1 MRISFDI
8 DDTLACLPHHADEEH
23 SKLPAFVHRWLGE
36 PLRRGTRSLIRD
48 LRRQGC
54 SIWIY
59 TSSGRTPA
67 YIRRWLMLYGIHVD
81 GVVNSDRHQHVLA
94 QHRLENAPSKYPPA
108 FDIDLHVDDSEG
120 SGSRASTT
128 VSGWSWST
136 RKTAAGR
143 RRCWMRRSR
152 CRRSWPGSNRSG
164 LRLRYGGVS
173 RRWHPD
179 RLWGLLCS
187 PQHFSAG
194 EIERRAGA
202 ARSNAS
208 PLNSRQAPA
217 LPALLSA
224 ARRPRQCFRQKPPQ
238 TSHRARQWRSR
249 SAHPARRRRTR
260 RTATASRTLA
270 PAPAGWRSAR
280 PG

>member
-94 QHRLENAPSKYPPA
+94 QRRLENAPSKYPPA

-120 SGSRASTT
+120 VGIEGFDHGFRVVVVDPQDGNWAQK
-128 VSGWSWST
+128 VMD
-136 RKTAAGR
+136 AAEQVQAQLAWQQPQRFAAPVR
-143 RRCWMRRSR
+143 RREQA
-152 CRRSWPGSNRSG
+152 
-164 LRLRYGGVS
+164 L
-173 RRWHPD
+173 
-179 RLWGLLCS
+179 
-187 PQHFSAG
+187 
-194 EIERRAGA
+194 
-202 ARSNAS
+202 AS
-208 PLNSRQAPA
+208 
-217 LPALLSA
+217 
-224 ARRPRQCFRQKPPQ
+224 
-238 TSHRARQWRSR
+238 
-249 SAHPARRRRTR
+249 
-260 RTATASRTLA
+260 
-270 PAPAGWRSAR
+270 
-280 PG
+280 